1 MENGIAIT
9 AKNISKTFHISED
22 SHNTVKHRLF
32 NLFNPPRRKDVLAL
46 KSTSLEIKKGECI
59 GLIGRNGCGKTT
71 LTKVL
76 AGVYPTDTGQIKI
89 NGSTMLM
96 NLGIGMSHELT
107 ARENIYVSG
116 SVLGLK
122 IKEVDKLFDAIV
134 DFAEIKDFIDTKVKF
149 FSSGMMARL
158 AFSIAVNAGADIMF
172 LDEIFSVGDMKF
184 QEKAVKVFEGSWIR
198 GKTVVLVSHGMEVI
212 RKYCNRSAFMKH
224 GQIEFFGDTDKA
236 IELYNKA
243 REELR
248 KDSLWTT
255 SYITIC
261 NKLVNVYLGI
271 RQYQKAESIILEVK
285 EIREKIFGKEHP
297 EYAKSCSILAFVY
310 WSMGQ
315 YDKAEPLYLEA
326 KQIREKVQGKEHP
339 DYATACDNLAILY
352 WSKGEY
358 DKAEP
363 LYLESKQIREK
374 VLGKEHPD
382 YAKTCKNL
390 GG

>member
-9 AKNISKTFHISED
+9 ASNISKTFHISED

-46 KSTSLEIKKGECI
+46 KSTSLEINKGECI

-96 NLGIGMSHELT
+96 NLGVGMSHELT

-184 QEKAVKVFEGSWIR
+184 QEKAIKIFESSWIQ

-236 IELYNKA
+236 IELYKA
-243 REELR
+243 
-248 KDSLWTT
+248 
-255 SYITIC
+255 
-261 NKLVNVYLGI
+261 
-271 RQYQKAESIILEVK
+271 
-285 EIREKIFGKEHP
+285 
-297 EYAKSCSILAFVY
+297 
-310 WSMGQ
+310 
-315 YDKAEPLYLEA
+315 
-326 KQIREKVQGKEHP
+326 
-339 DYATACDNLAILY
+339 DN
-352 WSKGEY
+352 
-358 DKAEP
+358 
-363 LYLESKQIREK
+363 Q
-374 VLGKEHPD
+374 
-382 YAKTCKNL
+382 
-390 GG
+390 